1 MTNVPLQARFSGWAE
16 AIGAYSLRAVGID
29 LSGSDRRPTGWAALR
44 GPGAECATLRTDDE
58 IVAATVAARPRVVS
72 IDSPLSVPETGIIRE
87 SERELMALGVGVYP
101 CLLPSMRALTARGMR
116 LRERLEAEGLRVIE
130 GFPGAAQDALGIPR
144 KKASVAA
151 LRAGL
156 EAYGLTLPAG
166 RLSHHELDAVTAALI
181 GQFHARG
188 RSYAFGAEGE
198 APIVTPLTGAG
209 RMRLVCGDA
218 AALRYAAN
226 YLALFHGVR
235 LGGRGR
241 AIELPAC
248 RTQRALREWLY
259 GAVTNAATS
268 AVSPASDGR

>member
-1 MTNVPLQARFSGWAE
+1 MTDVPLQGRFSGWEE
-16 AIGAYSLRAVGID
+16 AIGSYSLRAVGID
-29 LSGSDRRPTGWAALR
+29 LSGSDRRLTGWAALR
-44 GPGAECATLRTDDE
+44 GPGAECATLRTDEE
-58 IVAATVAARPRVVS
+58 IVAATVAARPRVVA

-101 CLLPSMRALTARGMR
+101 CLLPSMRGLTARGMR
-116 LRERLEAEGLRVIE
+116 LRERLEGMGLRVIE

-156 EAYGLTLPAG
+156 EGYGLALPEG

-209 RMRLVCGDA
+209 RLRLVSDDA

-248 RTQRALREWLY
+248 RTRRELREWLY
-259 GAVTNAATS
+259 GAVTKALTS
-268 AVSPASDGR
+268 AASAASDGR

>member
-1 MTNVPLQARFSGWAE
+1 MTDVPLQGRFAGWGE
-16 AIGAYSLRAVGID
+16 AIGSYYLRAVGID

-44 GPGAECATLRTDDE
+44 GPAAECRVLRTDEE
-58 IVAATVAARPRVVS
+58 IVEATVAARPRVVS
-72 IDSPLSVPETGIIRE
+72 IDSPLSVPEAGIIRE

-101 CLLPSMRALTARGMR
+101 CLLPSMRGLTARGMR
-116 LRERLEAEGLRVIE
+116 LRERLEEMGLRVIE

-144 KKASVAA
+144 KKASVTA

-156 EAYGLTLPAG
+156 EGYGLALPEG

-188 RSYAFGAEGE
+188 RSYAFGAAGE

-209 RMRLVCGDA
+209 RMRLASGDA

-241 AIELPAC
+241 ALVLPAC
-248 RTQRALREWLY
+248 RTRRELREWLY
-259 GAVTNAATS
+259 GAVTKALMSAA
-268 AVSPASDGR
+268 SPASDGR